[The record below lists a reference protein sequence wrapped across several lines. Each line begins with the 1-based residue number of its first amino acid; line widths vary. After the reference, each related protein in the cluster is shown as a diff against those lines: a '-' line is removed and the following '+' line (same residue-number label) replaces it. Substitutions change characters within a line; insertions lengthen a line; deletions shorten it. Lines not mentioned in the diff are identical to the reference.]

1 MKNIYILGIALFSL
15 VSCKNK
21 VQTGCGG
28 CDTKTDSTA
37 VAQFENFKTNFVEE
51 LWQTYPGWA
60 TGLGY
65 HKYDS
70 VLLIPDANERLAEL
84 AFANKIDSALA
95 RFNFNSLDAN
105 NKTDYRLIQNF
116 AEGIRFN
123 INEFKSYEWNPADYN
138 IAGAIADVIDYK
150 QKPLNERL
158 LAISAKL
165 KVVPAYYK
173 VAQQNIKQPTREYV
187 ELAIMQNSG
196 AFYFFNTVFV
206 DSLKNATLSAAEVAT
221 FKANAAGAKKAVEE
235 YIAWLKTTYPLTDS
249 TKFRSFRIGKQLYAK
264 KFLLD
269 VQSKYTAD
277 EMYAKAEARKT
288 YLHAEM
294 KKLADELWP
303 KYFGKVAPPD
313 SGNGLAKVQML
324 INKIS
329 EQHCRR
335 DDFLST
341 IEKQLPELTA
351 FINARSIIDLDSTKP
366 LKVRKTPDY
375 ADGVAGASINS
386 PGPYDKA
393 AVTYYNVTPLTGYS
407 AAEAESYL
415 REYNNYVLQ
424 ILNIH
429 EAIPGHYTQ
438 GIYANRS
445 PSIIK
450 TILGNGATVEGW
462 ACYVERMMIEEG
474 YNPSPEMTLFY
485 YKWNLRETCN
495 FILDY
500 NVQCNNWS
508 REQVNDLLVNQAFQ
522 QSKEAS
528 GKWQRV
534 TLSQVQLT
542 TYFTG
547 LTEIYELRDALMKS
561 KGKDFSLKQFH
572 ENFLS
577 FGSAPVKEIAGLMN

>member
-1 MKNIYILGIALFSL
+1 MKNIYILSIVLFSL

-21 VQTGCGG
+21 VQTGCSG

-37 VAQFENFKTNFVEE
+37 IVQFESFKTEFVEQ

-84 AFANKIDSALA
+84 AFANKIDSTLA

-116 AEGIRFN
+116 TEGIRFN

-165 KVVPAYYK
+165 KIVPAYYK
-173 VAQQNIKQPTREYV
+173 AAQQNIKQPTREHV

-196 AFYFFNTVFV
+196 AFYFFNTVFA
-206 DSLKNATLSAAEVAT
+206 DSLKNATLSAAELAA
-221 FKANAAGAKKAVEE
+221 FKANVIEAKKAIEG

-303 KYFGKVAPPD
+303 KYFGKVTPPD

-351 FINARSIIDLDSTKP
+351 FINARSIIDLDSTKS

-500 NVQCNNWS
+500 NVHCNNWS

-528 GKWQRV
+528 GKWQRA

-547 LTEIYELRDALMKS
+547 LTEIYELRDALKKS
-561 KGKDFSLKQFH
+561 KGKEFSLKQFH
-572 ENFLS
+572 EQFLS